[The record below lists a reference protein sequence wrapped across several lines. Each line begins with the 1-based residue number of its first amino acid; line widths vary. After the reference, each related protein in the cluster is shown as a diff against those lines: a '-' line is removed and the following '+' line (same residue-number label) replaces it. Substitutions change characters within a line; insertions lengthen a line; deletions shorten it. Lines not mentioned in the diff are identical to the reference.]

1 MFPEKIA
8 KLRLL
13 ILADGIRHFGYDS
26 RIYKVVEIGPNSRG
40 QITTGTGLPTN
51 LTCHA
56 VTAGADSPVSRLC
69 TGRIR
74 A

>member
-1 MFPEKIA
+1 MGVREMDRFPEQW
-8 KLRLL
+8 RM
-13 ILADGIRHFGYDS
+13 
-26 RIYKVVEIGPNSRG
+26 
-40 QITTGTGLPTN
+40 GLPTN
-51 LTCHA
+51 LRCHA